1 MSKLRGAGV
10 SLKTPGAALLDALQ
24 ATDAA
29 RIGALL
35 VTANVSDFKKL
46 ARYIPVS
53 IRSFDEFRDT
63 L

>member
-1 MSKLRGAGV
+1 MKN
-10 SLKTPGAALLDALQ
+10 PGAALLGALQ
-24 ATDAA
+24 AVNAA

-35 VTANVSDFKKL
+35 VTANVSDFVKL

-53 IRSFDEFRDT
+53 IQSFEEFREG